1 MKRRTFLKV
10 AGGMAGSGMLRVHPV
25 LASESEA
32 AKAQTG
38 IMQLRPLGRLGWKVS
53 VVAFSGLGLR
63 QFKDDEQSLY
73 TAAVRN
79 AFDRGLNYYD
89 VAPAYENGRCET
101 RMGVGLQDIQ
111 RDKYF
116 LACKTKRRDKDG
128 CREELEQSLKLL
140 KTDYFDVYQ
149 LHHLVQPDDVKKA
162 LGPGGAME
170 TILKA
175 KEEGKIR
182 AIGFSAHTT
191 QAALEA
197 MNGFDFDTVMFP
209 INYVE
214 YYSHGFGQ
222 DVLELAEK
230 KKTAVL
236 SIKTMNAGTWKTG
249 EERVRKWWYKSLE
262 LQEDINL
269 AYRWT
274 LSLPGV
280 VMGFP
285 PSWMDLQSRAIDA
298 GLACRPATEADVK
311 KLQEM
316 AKGCGSIFQGEKDK
330 VKVAMHSECPCHS
343 SEYWA

>member
-1 MKRRTFLKV
+1 M
-10 AGGMAGSGMLRVHPV
+10 
-25 LASESEA
+25 
-32 AKAQTG
+32 
-38 IMQLRPLGRLGWKVS
+38 
-53 VVAFSGLGLR
+53 R

-230 KKTAVL
+230 KNGGAL
-236 SIKTMNAGTWKTG
+236 
-249 EERVRKWWYKSLE
+249 
-262 LQEDINL
+262 D
-269 AYRWT
+269 
-274 LSLPGV
+274 
-280 VMGFP
+280 
-285 PSWMDLQSRAIDA
+285 
-298 GLACRPATEADVK
+298 
-311 KLQEM
+311 
-316 AKGCGSIFQGEKDK
+316 
-330 VKVAMHSECPCHS
+330 
-343 SEYWA
+343 